1 MSKRTGPTNP
11 ILKSAIE
18 SLKKRGSGGV
28 KIWEDVARKL
38 SASTRSRV
46 EVNIANINRN
56 SKDGET
62 IVVPGVVLSAGNIE
76 KKVNVAAWRFSGTA
90 DKKITEAG
98 GKTFTIDELKKENPK
113 GTNVKLMV

>member
-11 ILKSAIE
+11 ILRSAIE
-18 SLKKRGSGGV
+18 SMRMRGSKGV

-38 SASTRSRV
+38 SRSTRSRV
-46 EVNIANINRN
+46 EVNVSEINRN

-62 IVVPGVVLSAGNIE
+62 IVVPGVVLSAGSIE
-76 KKVNVAAWRFSGTA
+76 KKVSVAAWRFSGTA
-90 DKKITEAG
+90 DKKIAEAG
-98 GKTFTIDELKKENPK
+98 GRAITIDELRKENPK